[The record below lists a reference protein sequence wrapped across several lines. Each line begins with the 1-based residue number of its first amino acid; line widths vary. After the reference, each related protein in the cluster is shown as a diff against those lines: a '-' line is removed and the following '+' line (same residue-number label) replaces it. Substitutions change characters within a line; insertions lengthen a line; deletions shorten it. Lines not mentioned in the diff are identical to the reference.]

1 MQEREEALEKR
12 LLEVQEKEE
21 RVNQLE
27 GQMVNLEWEKE
38 QMKKKIMLDVKREM
52 MEEKRK
58 LLELRNQK
66 N

>member
-1 MQEREEALEKR
+1 
-12 LLEVQEKEE
+12 
-21 RVNQLE
+21 
-27 GQMVNLEWEKE
+27 MVNLEWEKE